1 MLRVCIAADLIL
13 LWLYIVAFL
22 PSHIKKGPCTM
33 YTNDAF
39 TFCDKY
45 LVIAHSEKKIIFY
58 QVHCFENDKLKLYCW
73 QAFMACTCEE
83 FRHKFTL
90 TFKCHFKCWTHLIQ
104 MAKPTITGKEGS
116 IFRTNSQWRQCRH
129 VSWVTNNQTVTL
141 GFIHEKLQDAAYKQS
156 SFFSF

>member
-13 LWLYIVAFL
+13 LWLYVVAFL
-22 PSHIKKGPCTM
+22 PSHIKKGSCTM

-45 LVIAHSEKKIIFY
+45 LVIAQSGKKPQIFISFTALKITNLNFIADKRLWL
-58 QVHCFENDKLKLYCW
+58 VHVKNLDINSP
-73 QAFMACTCEE
+73 
-83 FRHKFTL
+83 
-90 TFKCHFKCWTHLIQ
+90 CHFKCWTHLIQ

-116 IFRTNSQWRQCRH
+116 IFRTNSQWRRCRH
-129 VSWVTNNQTVTL
+129 VSWVINNQTVTL